1 MFINRNVEKKPA
13 VVIKKIG
20 DSCYFGNEE
29 GFDQEEKVY
38 TAKVSSYSCSLI
50 QISKKKIRQN
60 TQYEPE
66 LMAFIYSQSNKKKVF
81 FEKEKVNVFERNK
94 QMFGKKNNQ
103 VMHLNP
109 KEVLTGRES
118 HFRSTSNLEEGSVY
132 TQPEPAGTS
141 PGLRMKNY
149 AENLLK
155 AAELYKDPGSL
166 DSAVFEAPK
175 RSWKNQSKLNRS
187 GSDQTK
193 SIQPQQIPTETST
206 QAMFLPNNRELLHG
220 TQQPSLIENIQKMQK
235 EQNKYPHI
243 VFDGKSQM
251 SSEWSQISPNP
262 GRNASKSNR
271 NHFGSSMS
279 QEDTFEAQSARA
291 IDFVEPKEAHP
302 IFEAIRIE
310 QEESRNQQQGKL
322 GPRTQLLDQVNQVL
336 IQSMFTEKQQIRMQ
350 KKHKTYK
357 PPAHRNSQISEV
369 SWGEEQPTA
378 VPFHVGSSL
387 NNYSS
392 SMVKD
397 IKKLVQ
403 STDMSLIQNSNPSV
417 SGPEHLE
424 SEVSGVTG
432 HLLQLQRGAE
442 FVKVL
447 DLSRADAGGSQDQD
461 SRLARQYPKIYA
473 REQRVST
480 IPSKDTPMTIQ
491 ARKDLLVN
499 PGPRGHPDTGNKKA
513 SQFRR
518 YQVVNNRSQ
527 PALPEISDESLHE
540 RGEVRGT
547 SSVIGEVQG
556 MTPNFSSK
564 GIPEEFK
571 VKRTQKKG
579 KTVSNIPLIEDGVE
593 IQRDYLELIDQASR
607 SPFSQ
612 RKGSLMKQ
620 PSIASN
626 KQPMIKIR
634 EITSLPKL
642 PKPARDDSSEQVKKS
657 APSIFAQKLD
667 GIPLNFGLFER
678 GGSPPNSDKSFEARQ
693 QRPSQTPL
701 KRGYKISSSSKG
713 FLSHRKL
720 PQKPSFRLPEEFTR
734 IHSKLGLGLGPESL
748 VSAHGILDGPVQQ
761 SLQLRFNK
769 AAKVQQM
776 QPIKVTELLPRMKQM
791 LRDSVELLASKPQ
804 QFLL

>member
-13 VVIKKIG
+13 VIIKKIG

-38 TAKVSSYSCSLI
+38 TAKVSSYSCSFI

-60 TQYEPE
+60 ANYEPE

-81 FEKEKVNVFERNK
+81 FEKEKMNVFERNK

-103 VMHLNP
+103 MVHFNP
-109 KEVLTGRES
+109 IEVLTGREA
-118 HFRSTSNLEEGSVY
+118 HFRSTSNLEEASVY
-132 TQPEPAGTS
+132 TQAEPTGTS

-149 AENLLK
+149 AESLLK

-175 RSWKNQSKLNRS
+175 RGLKNQSNLNTS

-193 SIQPQQIPTETST
+193 SLHLHQIPTEMST
-206 QAMFLPNNRELLHG
+206 QMMFLSNNRELLHG

-235 EQNKYPHI
+235 EQSKHHHI
-243 VFDGKSQM
+243 TFDGKSQM
-251 SSEWSQISPNP
+251 SSEWSQILPNP
-262 GRNASKSNR
+262 GKGAPKSSR
-271 NHFGSSMS
+271 NHVGSSMS
-279 QEDTFEAQSARA
+279 QEDTFDGQSARA

-322 GPRTQLLDQVNQVL
+322 GPRTQMLDQVNQVL

-369 SWGEEQPTA
+369 SWGEEQPAA
-378 VPFHVGSSL
+378 VLFHVGSSL

-403 STDMSLIQNSNPSV
+403 STDMSLIQNSNASV

-424 SEVSGVTG
+424 SEVSGITG

-447 DLSRADAGGSQDQD
+447 DLSRADGGGSQDQD

-473 REQRVST
+473 REQRVSV
-480 IPSKDTPMTIQ
+480 IPSKDTAMTIQ
-491 ARKDLLVN
+491 ARRDLLDN
-499 PGPRGHPDTGNKKA
+499 PGPRGPPHAGNKKT

-518 YQVVNNRSQ
+518 YQVANNRSQ
-527 PALPEISDESLHE
+527 PTLPEVSNEIFQEN
-540 RGEVRGT
+540 GGVRGT
-547 SSVIGEVQG
+547 SSIVGEAFG
-556 MTPNFSSK
+556 LAPNFSMV
-564 GIPEEFK
+564 GLRDEFN
-571 VKRTQKKG
+571 VKRTANKG
-579 KTVSNIPLIEDGVE
+579 KTVSSIPLIDDGVE
-593 IQRDYLELIDQASR
+593 NQRDYLEFIDHASR
-607 SPFSQ
+607 SPFSH
-612 RKGSLMKQ
+612 RKVSIIKQ
-620 PSIASN
+620 PSVVSN
-626 KQPMIKIR
+626 RQPTIKIR

-642 PKPARDDSSEQVKKS
+642 PRPNRDDSSEPVKKS
-657 APSIFAQKLD
+657 ALSIFAQKLD
-667 GIPLNFGLFER
+667 GVPLNFGLFER

-693 QRPSQTPL
+693 LRPSQTPL

-713 FLSHRKL
+713 FHSHRKL
-720 PQKPSFRLPEEFTR
+720 PQKPSFRQPEEFTR
-734 IHSKLGLGLGPESL
+734 IHSKLGLGPESL
-748 VSAHGILDGPVQQ
+748 VSAHGILDSPVQQ
-761 SLQLRFNK
+761 SLQLRFNN